1 MDIVDM
7 IRLVD
12 GNGRICSKSGRVE
25 ILQDGKWGMICRVDF
40 NDIDAK
46 VACRELGLRYF
57 S

>member
-1 MDIVDM
+1 M